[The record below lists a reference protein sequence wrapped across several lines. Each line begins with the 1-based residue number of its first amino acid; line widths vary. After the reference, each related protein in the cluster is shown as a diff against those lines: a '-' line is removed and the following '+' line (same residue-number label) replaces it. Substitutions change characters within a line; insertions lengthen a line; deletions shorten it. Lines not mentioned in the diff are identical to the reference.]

1 MDVSTVKS
9 DLALP
14 YVSDQKR
21 DTFSLCKVTNLLV
34 RLGPISQMDMNLKC
48 KKLKFFDF
56 VILKIKSS

>member
-9 DLALP
+9 DMALP

-34 RLGPISQMDMNLKC
+34 RLGPISQLGYNSL
-48 KKLKFFDF
+48 FG
-56 VILKIKSS
+56 ILNSKWIWIWSAKN

>member
-34 RLGPISQMDMNLKC
+34 RLGPISQMRYNSL
-48 KKLKFFDF
+48 FG
-56 VILKIKSS
+56 ILNSKWIWIWSAKN